1 MLKKIYL
8 FIPLLTAFLW
18 LGTGRAWG
26 DELTVADKTNKNSYC
41 PFYGNWADAYQRSQV
56 IYLSSE
62 LAAMNGKKIT
72 GMTFYFSS
80 KPSKAWSGSEYHIL
94 LSEVTATSFSGSWN
108 TETTGTEVLS
118 CSSLDGSSGTLTL
131 TFTTPY
137 TYNGGNLLFELQD
150 KGAGAFASAT
160 FFGDGNLGNRSAG
173 NYSSSSY
180 ESVSATARAFLP
192 KTTFTYEDGAPI
204 TCPKPSNLT
213 KGAVTATS
221 AAFTWTAGGEESS
234 WQYVC
239 LPAAT
244 AVDWDDATKVK
255 TATSAE
261 ATVNGL
267 ETNTEYKF
275 YVRAYCDDSDQ
286 STEISKAFKTPCSA
300 YATADLPF
308 EQDFNNLTAGTGL
321 IPDCWSKIANGNYPY
336 IYSSGGVEGSKCLYF
351 SGGTSTTSSIIILPA
366 FEAATNTLV
375 ISLAY
380 KNNSEYTYYGQ
391 AKIGYMTDPE
401 DASTFVALKPLTQK
415 SAWTEENKFA
425 LTDAP
430 ADSYIAIQYTG
441 GSYSGTMYLDNI
453 KVALPSSCTDP
464 SDVNAVATSA
474 NTATVSW
481 TENGSAAS
489 WNLQYS
495 SDNFATYTDKPGIT
509 EKPYPLTGLA
519 ANTTYKVRVQAN
531 CGSEKSD
538 WITSAAFTTPCEAV
552 NGIGWSE
559 DFENATA
566 GSGKMPD
573 CWQKISNSTS
583 YPQVYNYYANGCTGK
598 CLYFYGGVDDS
609 SEQIAILPPF
619 SEATNSL
626 FLTLNYSNSTEECD
640 GWYSYTGEGYG
651 QLEIGFI
658 TDPTDASTFT
668 VQQALPKV
676 SVYTPAGVALINAP
690 AGSYVALRYAGGNSS
705 SGAVFVDDIA
715 ISAIPSCLAPSGVSG
730 SVTASDEIS
739 VSWTANGNEGAW
751 KIQYSS
757 DNGANWSS
765 EIPAPTNPFTLTGL
779 SANTDYIVQVK
790 AVCGE
795 EETSSWS
802 ASSATI
808 HTPCGPVDAS
818 DYSENFENSA
828 TGSGKLPGCWEYNE
842 SVTLYSTIYPY
853 VYNGS
858 SYAYAGGKSLYFY
871 GGVNESSEQSVIL
884 PAMNQAL
891 NGLTLEFYYQDA
903 ESPWGTL
910 AQFTVGYIAAD
921 GTTFVPV
928 DTLGYADSYIKYK
941 KDLSAVPADAKNIAI
956 RYAGGSGSAGYGYI
970 DNVRVYPTPSCVEP
984 TDVTVSNIGTTTADV
999 EWTENG
1005 SASTWKLQIS
1015 NDGSN
1020 WTDVEEGEGITA
1032 NPYQL
1037 TGLTANQTTYY
1048 VRVKAVC
1055 GVGDESPWS
1064 EASDA
1069 FQTQCSSVAMPFSE
1083 DFNDLTTGIPACWDN
1098 AEGTTSTTS
1107 YKWNYTYNGHEG
1119 AGVQFDSY
1127 NNPEYRTSVLKTPAI
1142 SISQAAIL
1150 SFWYQNAA
1158 GGDLSVYYSIDGV
1171 KQDAALAT
1179 GLIGQSDWKEH
1190 SVKLPATCV
1199 GHDVV
1204 IMFQGTS
1211 NYGYSNIYLDD
1222 IQVVAKPAC
1231 MNVDASTL
1239 EASAI
1244 TAHTATV
1251 SWDAGDEETAWNLQ
1265 FKAEGEDWSDVIPV
1279 ATTPSHDFDNLAA
1292 NTVYYVRVQADCA
1305 GEGTSEYTDGT
1316 FFFATECEALS
1327 VAYGNEWEFGFE
1339 EEEGAAVNTV
1349 PACWKQQ
1356 CSTDEVTYAYALV
1369 DNAGAKTGSQCLHI
1383 EVYHNYNAIAVLP
1396 TFSNDLKDLQISFA
1410 YKNEQTTTSYGQ
1422 LEVGYYLNGT
1432 FSRIGDK
1439 LTRKTT
1445 YTDMKVEMPEDAPA
1459 GAKMAFRVVGS
1470 GGYRRTHAY
1479 IDDVVVSKK
1488 PIVLADNVNNADT
1501 LGKLNGKTVDV
1512 VIGRKI
1518 VRKGYY
1524 NTICLPFSLSAEE
1537 FAASPIATDDLWA
1550 FRYAKVDEATD
1561 ELLFRIIESDHIEAG
1576 VPYFIGFEENE
1587 EDIINP
1593 LFKNVTISAT
1603 EGEKIGDASVAQ
1615 LCGIVEKPVVFNAGD
1630 QSKLFLAANNTLYWW
1645 AGDADSKLNN
1655 FRAYFKVATSGANG
1669 APRHGM
1675 PARIVKEQNSTTGVD
1690 EINGQNAEAMKILEN
1705 KQVVI
1710 IRNGVKYNVQGQV
1723 IR

>member
-1 MLKKIYL
+1 MLKKIHL

-26 DELTVADKTNKNSYC
+26 AQLNEGFDGSTFAPEGWTVERTKGTVSWTRSTSYRHTSTGGSAYAKYGPSTGNDTYLITPKLAPASGESLSFWLYAQYSSYQTTIQVEVSTTTNAAASFSSVIGTYVSCSSGDNSFTSTWKN
-41 PFYGNWADAYQRSQV
+41 FTID
-56 IYLSSE
+56 LSSYVGQE
-62 LAAMNGKKIT
+62 IYIAFHAIDADGNNVYLDDVSGVTLKQEGCPKPKSLATSAISANSASFIWTQGGDENEWQCICL
-72 GMTFYFSS
+72 
-80 KPSKAWSGSEYHIL
+80 PA
-94 LSEVTATSFSGSWN
+94 TATSVDW
-108 TETTGTEVLS
+108 T
-118 CSSLDGSSGTLTL
+118 SSDVQTIT
-131 TFTTPY
+131 TTP
-137 TYNGGNLLFELQD
+137 
-150 KGAGAFASAT
+150 K
-160 FFGDGNLGNRSAG
+160 
-173 NYSSSSY
+173 
-180 ESVSATARAFLP
+180 
-192 KTTFTYEDGAPI
+192 
-204 TCPKPSNLT
+204 
-213 KGAVTATS
+213 
-221 AAFTWTAGGEESS
+221 
-234 WQYVC
+234 
-239 LPAAT
+239 
-244 AVDWDDATKVK
+244 
-255 TATSAE
+255 
-261 ATVNGL
+261 ATVTGL
-267 ETNTEYKF
+267 EASSNYKF
-275 YVRAYCDDSDQ
+275 YVRANCGSEQ
-286 STEISKAFKTPCSA
+286 SEEASKAFTTVCA
-300 YATADLPF
+300 GYATADLPF
-308 EQDFNNLTAGTGL
+308 EENFNTATSTGYVL
-321 IPDCWSKIANGNYPY
+321 PGCWTRVAYVSGSNYYPY
-336 IYSSGGVEGSKCLYF
+336 TYGSSGVDGSKCIRFY
-351 SGGTSTTSSIIILPA
+351 GGSSTSEQIAVLPP
-366 FEAATNTLV
+366 FEAPTNTLV
-375 ISLAY
+375 LSLAY
-380 KNNSEYTYYGQ
+380 KYASNQTYFGTI
-391 AKIGYMTDPE
+391 KIGYMTNPN
-401 DASTFVALKPLTQK
+401 DASTFQSLKELTTR
-415 SAWTEENKFA
+415 STSFNSDAVNKFA
-425 LTDAP
+425 LSGAP
-430 ADSYIAIQYTG
+430 ANSYIAIKYSG
-441 GSYSGTMYLDNI
+441 GSSNGTVYIDNI
-453 KVALPSSCTDP
+453 KVSLPSSCTDP

-474 NTATVSW
+474 NTASVSW

-519 ANTTYKVRVQAN
+519 ANTTYKVRVQAV
-531 CGSEKSD
+531 CGGSDKSD

-552 NGIGWSE
+552 EGMSWSE
-559 DFENATA
+559 DFENASA

-573 CWQKISNSTS
+573 CWQKNTNNTS
-583 YPQVYNYYANGCTGK
+583 YPQVSSSASYQKEGSTK
-598 CLYFYGGVDDS
+598 CLYFYGGTS
-609 SEQIAILPPF
+609 SSTQIAILPPF
-619 SEATNSL
+619 TEATN
-626 FLTLNYSNSTEECD
+626 TLYVTLDYSQGYYDSYWEQTID
-640 GWYSYTGEGYG
+640 YSGDNYG

-658 TDPTDASTFT
+658 TDPTDALTFT
-668 VQQALPKV
+668 AQESFPRVNEYK
-676 SVYTPAGVALINAP
+676 PASVALLNAP
-690 AGSYVALRYAGGNSS
+690 AGSYVAIRYAGGSS
-705 SGAVFVDDIA
+705 AGELFVDNIS

-730 SVTASDEIS
+730 SATASDEIS

-757 DNGANWSS
+757 DKGANWSS

-858 SYAYAGGKSLYFY
+858 SYAYAGDKSLYFY

-903 ESPWGTL
+903 ESPWSTL

-941 KDLSAVPADAKNIAI
+941 TDLSAVPADAKNIAI

-1055 GVGDESPWS
+1055 GVGEESPWS
-1064 EASDA
+1064 VASDA

-1231 MNVDASTL
+1231 MDVDASTL

-1316 FFFATECEALS
+1316 FFFSTECEALS

-1445 YTDMKVEMPEDAPA
+1445 YTDMKVEMPEDAPV

-1479 IDDVVVSKK
+1479 IDDIVVSKK

-1669 APRHGM
+1669 APRFGM
-1675 PARIVKEQNSTTGVD
+1675 PARIVKEHNSTTGVD